1 MSILLVCM
9 GLFILMI
16 SIACLFYNPQYTII
30 GCVMLIDI
38 DFCFQEYMVQ
48 NSYQAIFKLLI
59 LLSVIILILK
69 SRKGISK
76 WIIGLCG
83 ILFCISFVLL
93 KKYQLPNFYLSDVIT
108 SFLTTITGF
117 LLMYVTWKEELR
129 IAALKALAWAAPFS
143 VVMGILLN
151 GYIFTHENKLSGL
164 DSPASLVIVAA
175 VGVLACY
182 ILSTVYKQ
190 SKYFVCGFLN
200 FVICGLCN
208 MRGGLL
214 FLCVI
219 MLGIIFPYLKK
230 ISKKLLQNLILILP
244 VFLVLSLFIGKRI
257 IERMFDMSYSVGNV
271 GDIINTSNRIFAWT
285 EILKATKQHRILG
298 WGIGYTKKI
307 DGVWLHYGYRAVHN
321 EYLRWLVESGYI
333 GVIAVILCFILVYL
347 FLKKYNIGIHQSII
361 NMFFIGF
368 AIFSY
373 TDNTMYGTAGWMTIS
388 LMLSLMGQNVNKKG
402 EIVKANM
409 RQFKIKLR
417 LKN

>member
-219 MLGIIFPYLKK
+219 MLGIIF
-230 ISKKLLQNLILILP
+230 
-244 VFLVLSLFIGKRI
+244 
-257 IERMFDMSYSVGNV
+257 
-271 GDIINTSNRIFAWT
+271 
-285 EILKATKQHRILG
+285 
-298 WGIGYTKKI
+298 
-307 DGVWLHYGYRAVHN
+307 
-321 EYLRWLVESGYI
+321 
-333 GVIAVILCFILVYL
+333 
-347 FLKKYNIGIHQSII
+347 KY
-361 NMFFIGF
+361 
-368 AIFSY
+368 
-373 TDNTMYGTAGWMTIS
+373 
-388 LMLSLMGQNVNKKG
+388 
-402 EIVKANM
+402 
-409 RQFKIKLR
+409 
-417 LKN
+417 